1 MEEQVRLT
9 HSNMVYFAGNKMNK
23 DSDDFEKRFID
34 EDDFDEDETEDDE
47 E

>member
-23 DSDDFEKRFID
+23 DSDDFQDRFID
-34 EDDFDEDETEDDE
+34 EDDFEEDMEDDE